1 MPGSSRPVGRPSL
14 ITRED
19 IVRAGCELGMNQLRI
34 SAVASALGVSTAA
47 LYRHVEGRWE
57 LERLVGERLLD
68 NLRVV
73 DDPQHDAA
81 AFLVSF
87 AVQLRRFVADHPG
100 LASYMLVLF
109 PRGES
114 SARLISDQ
122 VAALVR
128 RGHSTDAAVTIL
140 GAIARLTL
148 SLVAADEQRN
158 AVNDDAAFLSEH
170 QAAHQV
176 LAGLGDLGSAYERR
190 WVLTDDEYFTLLITT
205 VVRGVAS
212 AALPGKPLNE
222 VVADMHEERDRR

>member
-1 MPGSSRPVGRPSL
+1 MPRSSRPVGRPSL
-14 ITRED
+14 ITRAD
-19 IVRAGCELGMNQLRI
+19 IVRVGCQLGMDHLRV
-34 SAVASALGVSTAA
+34 SAGATALGVSTAA
-47 LYRHVEGRWE
+47 LYRHIEGRWE

-68 NLRVV
+68 ELRII
-73 DDPQHDAA
+73 DDPQHDGP

-87 AVQLRRFVADHPG
+87 AVQLRRFVTDHPG

-122 VAALVR
+122 VTALAR
-128 RGHSTDAAVTIL
+128 RDYSTEAAVTIL

-148 SLVAADEQRN
+148 SLVAADEQRRT
-158 AVNDDAAFLSEH
+158 ANDDAAFLSEH
-170 QAAHQV
+170 HTAHEV
-176 LAGLGDLGSAYERR
+176 LAGLGELGTAYERR
-190 WVLTDDEYFTLLITT
+190 WVLTDDEYFALLITT

-222 VVADMHEERDRR
+222 AIADVHNRREQR